1 MCQERKGLLLHM
13 LVVVHISAQVGQ
25 HSFLASYHFVSCL
38 SLQTDDGGESG
49 NRGMSEHDKDCGR
62 QFIPDDT
69 VQPLY
74 AGFQDY
80 IEIPQVCVFMIQ

>member
-1 MCQERKGLLLHM
+1 MITDHC
-13 LVVVHISAQVGQ
+13 
-25 HSFLASYHFVSCL
+25 

-74 AGFQDY
+74 AGFQDF
-80 IEIPQVCVFMIQ
+80 IEIPQGRCSGQGSDTDSIDRYMLILLMSVIDIVI